1 MPKPTTNSFYRYI
14 FISPFNTKE
23 ATMNEEMEK
32 EYQDFYL
39 KFLNKTRE
47 LREDFNKLSDINK
60 YRFEKNIN
68 ILLKAE
74 FPNLLKFLQK

>member
-1 MPKPTTNSFYRYI
+1 
-14 FISPFNTKE
+14 
-23 ATMNEEMEK
+23 MNQENQK

-39 KFLNKTRE
+39 KFLNKIRE
-47 LREDFNKLSDINK
+47 LQEDFNKLSDNNK
-60 YRFEKNIN
+60 YRFEKDIN